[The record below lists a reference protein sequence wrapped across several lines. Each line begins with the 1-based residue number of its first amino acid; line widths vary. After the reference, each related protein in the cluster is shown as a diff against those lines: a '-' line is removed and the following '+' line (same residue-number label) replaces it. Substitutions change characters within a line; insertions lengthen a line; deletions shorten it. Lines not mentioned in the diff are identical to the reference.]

1 MVMTY
6 FFNIY
11 INVDIFT
18 IVFYLPYY
26 CNIRYVVLSFFFDEI
41 RTHYYYYY
49 YYYRHTNPITYI
61 KVESMFLPTLDGI
74 CKFET
79 LNKNNNKKTEQLLCN
94 ENGTRHLFKQTDRHG
109 KLECQV
115 STSGARCDGR
125 WFPLTFFHFSK

>member
-1 MVMTY
+1 MTY

-26 CNIRYVVLSFFFDEI
+26 CNIRYVVLSLDEI
-41 RTHYYYYY
+41 KTHYY
-49 YYYRHTNPITYI
+49 YYYRHTNTMTYI

-74 CKFET
+74 CKFEA
-79 LNKNNNKKTEQLLCN
+79 LNKKKKLKKKTEQLPCN
-94 ENGTRHLFKQTDRHG
+94 ELMGLAIRFKQTDRHG
-109 KLECQV
+109 KLECHV

>member
-6 FFNIY
+6 FLNIY

-26 CNIRYVVLSFFFDEI
+26 CNIRYVVLSLDEI

-49 YYYRHTNPITYI
+49 RHTNTITYI

-74 CKFET
+74 CKFEA
-79 LNKNNNKKTEQLLCN
+79 LNKNKTKKKKQNSYHVMKMGLAICLSRLIDTEN
-94 ENGTRHLFKQTDRHG
+94 
-109 KLECQV
+109 
-115 STSGARCDGR
+115 
-125 WFPLTFFHFSK
+125 

>member
-41 RTHYYYYY
+41 RTHNYYY

-74 CKFET
+74 CKFEA
-79 LNKNNNKKTEQLLCN
+79 LNKNNNKKKQNSYHVMKMGQGTCLSRLIDTEN
-94 ENGTRHLFKQTDRHG
+94 
-109 KLECQV
+109 
-115 STSGARCDGR
+115 
-125 WFPLTFFHFSK
+125 

>member
-1 MVMTY
+1 MTY

-26 CNIRYVVLSFFFDEI
+26 CNIRYVVLSLDEI

-49 YYYRHTNPITYI
+49 YRHTNTITYI

-74 CKFET
+74 CKFEA
-79 LNKNNNKKTEQLLCN
+79 LNKNKKKNRTV
-94 ENGTRHLFKQTDRHG
+94 TM
-109 KLECQV
+109 
-115 STSGARCDGR
+115 
-125 WFPLTFFHFSK
+125 

>member
-41 RTHYYYYY
+41 KTHYYYYRY
-49 YYYRHTNPITYI
+49 TNTITYI

-74 CKFET
+74 CKFEA
-79 LNKNNNKKTEQLLCN
+79 LNKNKKKKQNSYHVMKMGQGICLSRLIDK
-94 ENGTRHLFKQTDRHG
+94 EN
-109 KLECQV
+109 
-115 STSGARCDGR
+115 
-125 WFPLTFFHFSK
+125 

>member
-26 CNIRYVVLSFFFDEI
+26 CNIRYIVLSLDEI
-41 RTHYYYYY
+41 KTHYYYYYY

-61 KVESMFLPTLDGI
+61 TVESMFLPTLDGI
-74 CKFET
+74 CKFEA
-79 LNKNNNKKTEQLLCN
+79 LNKNKKKTQQLPCN
-94 ENGTRHLFKQTDRHG
+94 ENGTRHLFKQTDRQG

>member
-49 YYYRHTNPITYI
+49 YRHTNPITYI

-74 CKFET
+74 CKFEA
-79 LNKNNNKKTEQLLCN
+79 LNKNNKKKTEQLPCN
-94 ENGTRHLFKQTDRHG
+94 ENGTRHLFKQTDRQG

>member
-1 MVMTY
+1 MTY
-6 FFNIY
+6 FLNIY

-26 CNIRYVVLSFFFDEI
+26 CNIRYVVLSLDEI

-49 YYYRHTNPITYI
+49 RHTNTITYI

-74 CKFET
+74 CKFEA
-79 LNKNNNKKTEQLLCN
+79 LNKNQKKTEQLPCN
-94 ENGTRHLFKQTDRHG
+94 ENGTSHLFKQTDRHG
-109 KLECQV
+109 KLEYHA

>member
-26 CNIRYVVLSFFFDEI
+26 CNIRYIVLSLDEI
-41 RTHYYYYY
+41 KTHYYYYYYY

-61 KVESMFLPTLDGI
+61 TVESMFLPTLDGI
-74 CKFET
+74 CKFEA
-79 LNKNNNKKTEQLLCN
+79 LNKNKKKHNSYHVMKMGQGTCLSRLLDK
-94 ENGTRHLFKQTDRHG
+94 EN
-109 KLECQV
+109 
-115 STSGARCDGR
+115 
-125 WFPLTFFHFSK
+125 

>member
-26 CNIRYVVLSFFFDEI
+26 CNIRYVVLSLDEI

-74 CKFET
+74 CKFEA
-79 LNKNNNKKTEQLLCN
+79 LNKNNKKNQNSYHVMKMGLAICLSRLIDTEN
-94 ENGTRHLFKQTDRHG
+94 
-109 KLECQV
+109 
-115 STSGARCDGR
+115 
-125 WFPLTFFHFSK
+125 

>member
-6 FFNIY
+6 FFNMY

-49 YYYRHTNPITYI
+49 YRHTNPITYI

-74 CKFET
+74 CKFEA

>member
-26 CNIRYVVLSFFFDEI
+26 CNIRYVVLSLDEI

-49 YYYRHTNPITYI
+49 YRHTNTITYI
-61 KVESMFLPTLDGI
+61 EVESMFLPTLDGI
-74 CKFET
+74 CKFEA
-79 LNKNNNKKTEQLLCN
+79 LNKNNKKKKQNSYHVMKMGQGTCLSRLIDTEN
-94 ENGTRHLFKQTDRHG
+94 
-109 KLECQV
+109 
-115 STSGARCDGR
+115 
-125 WFPLTFFHFSK
+125 